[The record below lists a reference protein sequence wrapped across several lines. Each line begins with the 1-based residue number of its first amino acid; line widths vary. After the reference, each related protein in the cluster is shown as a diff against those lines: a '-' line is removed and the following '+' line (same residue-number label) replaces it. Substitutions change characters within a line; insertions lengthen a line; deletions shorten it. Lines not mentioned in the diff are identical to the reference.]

1 MRIYLKAGHDIET
14 ASQMMTA
21 MSHLAEW
28 LESAW
33 QWAVRNVPTA
43 KSTPE
48 KWEGVLVSLITLH
61 TPTKECCCGERMELG
76 PVNFYLSVVS
86 VHKVVAFFLS
96 WTRIQIMRFP
106 RFLFK
111 PSKLEEARKKKQ
123 QQYQQNWQRLQQAFA
138 NSVVLQE
145 REWQRRRNLWKGRR
159 LLYFPKHPDWCKN
172 KYALEQETLYNKA
185 MTQVN

>member
-1 MRIYLKAGHDIET
+1 MESTWVALTFRPQGEKGSCDCKAATIESQMRIYLKAGHDMET
-14 ASQMMTA
+14 ASQMMIA

-43 KSTPE
+43 KSTPV
-48 KWEGVLVSLITLH
+48 KWEGVLVSIITLH
-61 TPTKECCCGERMELG
+61 TPTKECCCGERMELV

-86 VHKVVAFFLS
+86 VNKVVAFFLS

-111 PSKLEEARKKKQ
+111 PSKLDEARKK
-123 QQYQQNWQRLQQAFA
+123 NNN
-138 NSVVLQE
+138 NSNN
-145 REWQRRRNLWKGRR
+145 RIGKGFSKP
-159 LLYFPKHPDWCKN
+159 LLI
-172 KYALEQETLYNKA
+172 L
-185 MTQVN
+185 

>member
-1 MRIYLKAGHDIET
+1 MESTWGALTFRPQGEKGSCDCKAATIESQMRIYLKAGHDIET

-43 KSTPE
+43 KSTPV
-48 KWEGVLVSLITLH
+48 KWEGVLVSWITLH
-61 TPTKECCCGERMELG
+61 TPTKECCCGERMELV

-86 VHKVVAFFLS
+86 VNKVVAFFLS

-111 PSKLEEARKKKQ
+111 PSKLDEARKKKQ
-123 QQYQQNWQRLQQAFA
+123 QQQ
-138 NSVVLQE
+138 
-145 REWQRRRNLWKGRR
+145 
-159 LLYFPKHPDWCKN
+159 
-172 KYALEQETLYNKA
+172 
-185 MTQVN
+185 